1 MKIDFSVVI
10 PLYNKA
16 KEIVHTLEGVASQR
30 YAPLEVIV
38 VDDGSTD
45 GGAELV
51 EQMKVQLPT
60 LQLIRQVNGG
70 VSVAR
75 NCGIAHARGNYVA
88 LLDADDFWKPEY
100 LERVAGVIERYPG
113 CGMYCMGFEV
123 HRPEGVFPNEMGMQ
137 EGIVTN
143 YFQTAMHVNLTQ
155 TSSVT
160 IPRAV
165 FEQLGGFPEGMKLG
179 EDQYVWTKIA
189 LKGQKLL
196 AQGIALGKASSPPL
210 SGLLLSATLLGVQ
223 SDGTKPFGTEL
234 YHGADSLFVLG
245 ILRPINPRLQ

>member
-75 NCGIAHARGNYVA
+75 NCGIAHARGNYV
-88 LLDADDFWKPEY
+88 
-100 LERVAGVIERYPG
+100 G
-113 CGMYCMGFEV
+113 C
-123 HRPEGVFPNEMGMQ
+123 R
-137 EGIVTN
+137 
-143 YFQTAMHVNLTQ
+143 
-155 TSSVT
+155 
-160 IPRAV
+160 
-165 FEQLGGFPEGMKLG
+165 
-179 EDQYVWTKIA
+179 
-189 LKGQKLL
+189 
-196 AQGIALGKASSPPL
+196 
-210 SGLLLSATLLGVQ
+210 
-223 SDGTKPFGTEL
+223 
-234 YHGADSLFVLG
+234 
-245 ILRPINPRLQ
+245 